1 MGVKSFIKKSVAFVS
16 ALAMACSMVVMP
28 AGASYAA
35 EADSGLNLNKSVE
48 LQSDG
53 TYKITLS
60 SYATG
65 EYTTVTEKSGVP
77 LDIVLVLD
85 QSGSMEQALG
95 DVTRVYSSD
104 LDTTKTYLRMTA
116 NNSSSDIRYEP

>member
-35 EADSGLNLNKSVE
+35 ETNDNLHLSKGIT

-53 TYKITLS
+53 NYKITLEAYS
-60 SYATG
+60 TG
-65 EYTTVTEKSGVP
+65 TDTTTTTEEAVP

-85 QSGSMEQALG
+85 QSGSMRKRSLK
-95 DVTRVYSSD
+95 TR
-104 LDTTKTYLRMTA
+104 
-116 NNSSSDIRYEP
+116 